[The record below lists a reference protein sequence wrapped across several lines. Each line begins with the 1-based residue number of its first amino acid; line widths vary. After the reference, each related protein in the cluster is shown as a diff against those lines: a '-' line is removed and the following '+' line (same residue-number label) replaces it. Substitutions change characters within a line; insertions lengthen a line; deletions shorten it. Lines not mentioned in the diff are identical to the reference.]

1 MSRIVYDSNWGKY
14 HNKKIVVDGETF
26 DSAKEYSRWCELK
39 MLERAGEIADLER
52 QKRFELIPTQKIDG
66 KTVERPLS
74 YIADFCYVENGKP
87 VVEDCK
93 GMRTD
98 VYIIK
103 RKLMLFIHG
112 IRVRET

>member
-1 MSRIVYDSNWGKY
+1 
-14 HNKKIVVDGETF
+14 
-26 DSAKEYSRWCELK
+26 
-39 MLERAGEIADLER
+39 MLERAGEITDLER

-66 KTVERPLS
+66 KTVERPVS
-74 YIADFCYVENGKP
+74 YIADFCYVEDGKP